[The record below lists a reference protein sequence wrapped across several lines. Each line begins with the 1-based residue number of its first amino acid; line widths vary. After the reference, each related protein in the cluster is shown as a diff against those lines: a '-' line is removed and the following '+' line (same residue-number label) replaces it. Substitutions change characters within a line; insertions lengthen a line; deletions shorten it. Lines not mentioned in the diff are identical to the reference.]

1 MPRSARKQSESDVY
15 HVISRGVNQSI
26 IFEDDSDNERFLEML
41 REAFGRE
48 GVELYCWC
56 LMGNHFHLL
65 AHADSERL
73 SAAMKSLLA
82 RYAIY
87 FNTRHGRSGHLFQD
101 RFRTEAVDTDEYL
114 MTVVRYI
121 HRNPVKAGLADS
133 CDYRWSSYGEYHAN
147 VTGNVTGDGGLS
159 HQYRPTGGACSTERV
174 LEIFGG
180 LGPFTKFHAADS
192 DDQCLDVTA
201 PKRRMGDAEA
211 ISFVESEFGH
221 GAIGRIAG
229 MPAEERNAILRR
241 MKQAGIS
248 IRQAQRLTGV
258 GKRIVER
265 A

>member
-26 IFEDDSDNERFLEML
+26 IFEDDSDNGRFLEML
-41 REAFGRE
+41 REAFWKE

-65 AHADSERL
+65 VHADSERL

-82 RYAIY
+82 RYAVY

-121 HRNPVKAGLADS
+121 HQNPLKAGLADS
-133 CDYRWSSYGEYHAN
+133 CDYRWSSYGEYCSA
-147 VTGNVTGDGGLS
+147 GD
-159 HQYRPTGGACSTERV
+159 TCSTERV
-174 LEIFGG
+174 LGIFGG
-180 LGPFTKFHAADS
+180 LGPFTEFHAVDS
-192 DDQCLDVTA
+192 DDRCLDVTA
-201 PKRRMGDAEA
+201 PRRRMGDAEA
-211 ISFVESEFGH
+211 ISFVESEFGL
-221 GAIGRIAG
+221 GTIGRIAG
-229 MPAEERNAILRR
+229 MPAEERNAILRK